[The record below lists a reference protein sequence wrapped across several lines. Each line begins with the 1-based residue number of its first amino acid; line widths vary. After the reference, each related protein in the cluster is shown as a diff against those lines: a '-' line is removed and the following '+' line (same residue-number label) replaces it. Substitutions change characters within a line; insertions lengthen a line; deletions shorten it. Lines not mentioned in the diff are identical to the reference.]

1 MPTASLPSQGCVV
14 PWNPGRVEQR
24 NGRIDR
30 TLQSASRRCSAPT
43 SGCPSAR
50 KTRCSLRL
58 ERKSDQIRQ
67 ELGCLPPVVIPNP
80 RVRNDNPF
88 SELLFRSVK
97 YRPD

>member
-1 MPTASLPSQGCVV
+1 LV
-14 PWNPGRVEQR
+14 
-24 NGRIDR
+24 
-30 TLQSASRRCSAPT
+30 
-43 SGCPSAR
+43 
-50 KTRCSLRL
+50 
-58 ERKSDQIRQ
+58 RKSDQIRQ